1 MARITVEDCLDHV
14 ENRFA
19 LVLITA
25 ERTKQLMKGSTPR
38 IEDARENKEIV
49 TALREIAAGLVR
61 YHQKAV
67 EDVDPAVEAE
77 VRRASQI
84 REYPEIKLPEREA
97 ARGAT
102 LAPEDDAGLNDEI
115 DDDALDDD
123 FDEDEEHED
132 EESEEREDED
142 HEDEFSDDDTDD
154 GDDEDDAF
162 DDAYE
167 NGPGG
172 DDDL

>member
-25 ERTKQLMKGSTPR
+25 ERTKQLMKGDNPR

-97 ARGAT
+97 ARGPL
-102 LAPEDDAGLNDEI
+102 LAGDDDAASDEI

-123 FDEDEEHED
+123 FDDDDENEDEDTEEHED
-132 EESEEREDED
+132 EEAD
-142 HEDEFSDDDTDD
+142 DEFADDDDADD
-154 GDDEDDAF
+154 GADDAF
-162 DDAYE
+162 DDGAS
-167 NGPGG
+167 G
-172 DDDL
+172 DDDF